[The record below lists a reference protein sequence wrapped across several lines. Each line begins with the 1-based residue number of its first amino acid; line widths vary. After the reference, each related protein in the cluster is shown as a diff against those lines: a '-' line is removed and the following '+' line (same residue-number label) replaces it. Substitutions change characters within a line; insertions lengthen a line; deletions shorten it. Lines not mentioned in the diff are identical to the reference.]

1 MTDDDAA
8 PYTFLMKINIDNGE
22 MSRNISADFLP
33 NDLYLKII
41 PADSDLILY
50 TDNTNPNP

>member
-1 MTDDDAA
+1 MTDTDAA
-8 PYTFLMKINIDNGE
+8 PYTFLMKLNIDNRE

-41 PADSDLILY
+41 PAEADLILY
-50 TDNTNPNP
+50 TNTSDSEH